1 MEPQDERIQDKDKL
15 VSVAAAVALM
25 SVHPEF
31 DLKGPELGA
40 GPSLTM
46 DSQKTDPAFTSPS
59 LSNHNSSRKSTTTT
73 TSSAAGTHCN
83 TTLSPNNPSSRSS
96 SSSTLLSAP
105 APSLLPPRLP
115 GTPPSNPPPRFFT
128 RPHRRTGDH
137 YSHHHSSAHSS
148 GHGSGQNS
156 SSIGVRSA
164 FKDFVIPAQIILFCS
179 ILNALWP
186 TLIRILTTTL
196 EFLALVLSSY
206 SACARRSDDCY
217 FLEPLFHDGQEAI
230 YVGAIQWTLRSV
242 LCVVFLSGLVFVG
255 DKIQKV
261 WHALISSSR
270 QRSCSSWTLEN
281 LCSWTLSTPHAL
293 WKFVRRLFPWK
304 ITRSF
309 TQSPQGRSVPKSR
322 HRQKTSDA
330 SAAQH
335 QQRASSNP
343 SDDVI
348 SASSSSNPAP
358 VHPRKIVSTNTV
370 DSDTF
375 SAGSGSESKPRSKAK
390 SKKPKVS
397 SDDLQQQQQHAGST
411 SKASSNALSR
421 SPSCE
426 AVVPS
431 PSSPPQLGNSPDREP
446 PHDIDTSSLSNGKA
460 APSSEIA
467 APSSVYGT
475 MDNDDFISTDRR
487 RRRKTKGHKANSAA
501 NSSESLVKPTPP
513 QLPSPPRQNQTNTA
527 PQPVHAIESDKCVS
541 SVQSDKR
548 NQPTQSATSSLDT
561 PPKRGNTVDLDRHHQ
576 KTLEPCQE
584 ISESRQKTTA
594 QTETQDTVVQTT
606 SSLTFVHPL
615 HALNSSSPIVRL
627 KPSHK
632 RSQSAQL
639 PACSPW
645 SMPPPTG
652 NNVKPAQESPL
663 TTFSISCDQLNSSDT
678 TPAATKSSTS
688 AESSISSP
696 KQGQMSKGTESASQ
710 SSLWYSPFQSGLD
723 ISIESDREQKKHG
736 SRLPSKPKIRV
747 DPAGTQNGLGLGS
760 LLPASSFFE
769 SSPRTPRIM
778 PFSQHNTNS
787 STSGLASDDWSVRAR
802 SSSITAPMTPLL
814 ESDCRDPMDYFS
826 GSRSASSSRRGS
838 IENNLTESLLSGRA
852 RMFAS
857 TESNIL
863 PSQQGPQYPSIS
875 PGRSNI
881 ALANSSFLSP
891 NFSPSLEQPT
901 LGTFSSSSSP
911 LLKQSTLGSSSSLE
925 NRRLDVGVS
934 AAPAFVNPWERS
946 LPYKP
951 NHSLSEPFLPFGSS
965 SGLNVMD
972 QTAGHDR
979 HTSLLNLMNSSTGSG
994 NGSSSDQ
1001 LVTPQRQ
1008 DSEHD
1013 AIRRGFLLPSPAQ
1026 HTKPAS
1032 SFRPFAS
1039 VEMSLAAAAN
1049 QPPPLQDDSMFDFV
1063 ELSAQEFPKERGS
1076 NLEGSSMPVITRT
1089 ESNERKPKERY
1100 RHGRTRSGH
1109 HKSSSLG
1116 SFFPPLPPV
1125 SAPSVDE
1132 NGTSGIQVNK
1142 DGTIDPLSRHIPGSS
1157 DHSRSQGSH
1166 GQGQGQGYN
1175 QGHRHGHG
1183 QAHVKQG
1190 RHHATGSV
1198 NKEGDAGGS
1207 LTSSRRGA
1215 DTDFDQHHRGAIK
1228 HHHHQHDSGKAK
1240 KSHKK
1245 DQHA

>member
-1 MEPQDERIQDKDKL
+1 MEPQDERIQGKDKL

-25 SVHPEF
+25 PVHP
-31 DLKGPELGA
+31 D
-40 GPSLTM
+40 
-46 DSQKTDPAFTSPS
+46 
-59 LSNHNSSRKSTTTT
+59 
-73 TSSAAGTHCN
+73 
-83 TTLSPNNPSSRSS
+83 
-96 SSSTLLSAP
+96 
-105 APSLLPPRLP
+105 
-115 GTPPSNPPPRFFT
+115 
-128 RPHRRTGDH
+128 
-137 YSHHHSSAHSS
+137 SAHGSS
-148 GHGSGQNS
+148 HGNQNS

-164 FKDFVIPAQIILFCS
+164 FKDFIIPAQIILFCS

-242 LCVVFLSGLVFVG
+242 FCVVFLSGIVFVG

-261 WHALISSSR
+261 WHALINSSR
-270 QRSCSSWTLEN
+270 QGPRPSWTLEN
-281 LCSWTLSTPHAL
+281 LCSWTLSSPHTL
-293 WKFVRRLFPWK
+293 WRFVRRLFPWK

-309 TQSPQGRSVPKSR
+309 AQSPQGRSAPKSR
-322 HRQKTSDA
+322 HRQKTSDV

-335 QQRASSNP
+335 QRPPSKP
-343 SDDVI
+343 SDDAI

-358 VHPRKIVSTNTV
+358 VHPKKAISTNSV

-397 SDDLQQQQQHAGST
+397 SDDLQQQQQHADST
-411 SKASSNALSR
+411 SKASSNTMSR

-431 PSSPPQLGNSPDREP
+431 QASPPQPDHSPGREP
-446 PHDIDTSSLSNGKA
+446 TLDLDTSSLANSKVV
-460 APSSEIA
+460 PSSEIA

-487 RRRKTKGHKANSAA
+487 RRRKTKGYKANSAA
-501 NSSESLVKPTPP
+501 NSSESLVKSTPP
-513 QLPSPPRQNQTNTA
+513 QLPSPPRQSQTNTA
-527 PQPVHAIESDKCVS
+527 SQPVHATESDKCVPS
-541 SVQSDKR
+541 IQPDKR
-548 NQPTQSATSSLDT
+548 NLPTQSATPAPDAPS
-561 PPKRGNTVDLDRHHQ
+561 KQGNSPDLDHHHQ
-576 KTLEPCQE
+576 KTLDTRQE
-584 ISESRQKTTA
+584 ISENQRKTMP
-594 QTETQDTVVQTT
+594 QTEAQDTVVQAT
-606 SSLTFVHPL
+606 SNPTFVHPL

-645 SMPPPTG
+645 SIPPPTG
-652 NNVKPAQESPL
+652 SNVKPAQESPL
-663 TTFSISCDQLNSSDT
+663 ATFSTSCDELKSTDT
-678 TPAATKSSTS
+678 TPAAAKSSTFT
-688 AESSISSP
+688 ESSSSSQ
-696 KQGQMSKGTESASQ
+696 KQGEMSKGTESASQ

-723 ISIESDREQKKHG
+723 ISIESDHEQRKHG
-736 SRLPSKPKIRV
+736 SRLPSKPRIRV
-747 DPAGTQNGLGLGS
+747 DPVSTQNGLGLGS

-778 PFSQHNTNS
+778 PFSQHNKNS
-787 STSGLASDDWSVRAR
+787 STSGLANDDWSVRAR
-802 SSSITAPMTPLL
+802 SSSIAAPMAPLP
-814 ESDCRDPMDYFS
+814 ESDFQDPMDYFG

-857 TESNIL
+857 TESNVL
-863 PSQQGPQYPSIS
+863 PSQHGSQYPSIS
-875 PGRSNI
+875 PGRGNI
-881 ALANSSFLSP
+881 ALVNPSFLSP

-911 LLKQSTLGSSSSLE
+911 LQKQSTLGSSSSLDS
-925 NRRLDVGVS
+925 RRLDVGVS
-934 AAPAFVNPWERS
+934 AAPAFVNPWEPTFSYR
-946 LPYKP
+946 PD
-951 NHSLSEPFLPFGSS
+951 HSLSESFLPFGSPS
-965 SGLNVMD
+965 RLNVMD
-972 QTAGHDR
+972 QAAEHDR
-979 HTSLLNLMNSSTGSG
+979 HTSLLSLMNNSTGSSS
-994 NGSSSDQ
+994 GSGSGSGSDQ

-1013 AIRRGFLLPSPAQ
+1013 AIHRGFLFPNLAQ

-1063 ELSAQEFPKERGS
+1063 ELSAQEFPKKRGS
-1076 NLEGSSMPVITRT
+1076 NLEGSPPVVTRT
-1089 ESNERKPKERY
+1089 ESNERKSKERY
-1100 RHGRTRSGH
+1100 RHGRSRSGH
-1109 HKSSSLG
+1109 HKSSSVS

-1125 SAPSVDE
+1125 SAPSVGD
-1132 NGTSGIQVNK
+1132 NGIPGIQANT
-1142 DGTIDPLSRHIPGSS
+1142 DGTIDPLSRHFPGSS
-1157 DHSRSQGSH
+1157 DYNRSQSGH

-1183 QAHVKQG
+1183 QTHVKQS
-1190 RHHATGSV
+1190 RHHATGSA
-1198 NKEGDAGGS
+1198 NKEGDAGS
-1207 LTSSRRGA
+1207 AFTSSRRGA
-1215 DTDFDQHHRGAIK
+1215 GADFDQHHRGASK
-1228 HHHHQHDSGKAK
+1228 HHHQSDSGKAK